1 MLRSITYKALLS
13 LTLLGSSFAH
23 GQPPLRVGLKT
34 DQRAYV
40 TGDDLW
46 IDGSMDRVDTSSRW
60 TRIRLLD
67 RNGEMRAMSVLRNE
81 KGMFSGYLEI
91 PEELTTDVYFLDAV
105 PSVSAS
111 VTETA
116 PVFIVNPRIPPAGA
130 CDASESTVVT
140 ASPVAKADEIEIRIE
155 RDSVGVRSP
164 LEFSWSTGNGRGL
177 REVFIQVV
185 RQDALSEMMDSLCK
199 GFSHTIR
206 HDKGDPR
213 IDLGHLVRAR
223 VARNGT
229 PVPGVGCFAALQDA
243 RANIAF
249 SESSADGMVEFVIPR
264 SYEPTQLVVSPR
276 SPSNGGLSLTLVD
289 PDANTGSIPFPCI
302 RLGPSMRA
310 ELEERILNSRLER
323 RYHPEG
329 VRSVDLSQADSS
341 DFYGKPDR
349 RYILDDYTRFP
360 VMEEVFTDIIPEVRI
375 RKEGGAPILQVLN
388 SPMKNYFSR
397 QGLVLLD
404 GVPISDAQAIL
415 DTDPLRIRVIDV
427 VARTFTLGRTEFA
440 GIIHLKSYKTDMAG
454 NATPKGSISMPFPGI
469 QRSSAYPETEEAGG
483 WRGYRPSTRN
493 LVFRQGFSYT
503 VSKERESIRITT
515 SDAVGKHRICVYGID
530 GRGMR
535 MKGEKSI
542 FVREGH

>member
-1 MLRSITYKALLS
+1 MLRSFTYKALL
-13 LTLLGSSFAH
+13 TLAWLGWSHAN
-23 GQPPLRVGLKT
+23 GQSPLRVGLQS
-34 DQRAYV
+34 DQRVYV

-46 IDGSMDRVDTSSRW
+46 IDGSMDRIDTSSRW

-67 RNGEMRAMSVLRNE
+67 RNGEMRAEAMLRNE

-91 PEELTTDVYFLDAV
+91 PEELATDVYFLDAV

-116 PVFIVNPRIPPAGA
+116 PVYIVNPRIPPSGA
-130 CDASESTVVT
+130 CDASESTVGT

-155 RDSVGVRSP
+155 RDSVGARSP

-223 VARNGT
+223 VTRNGT
-229 PVPGVGCFAALQDA
+229 PVPGVRCFAALQDA
-243 RANIAF
+243 RANIDVA
-249 SESSADGMVEFVIPR
+249 ESSSEGLVEFVIPR
-264 SYEPTQLVVSPR
+264 SYDPSRLVVSPQ
-276 SPSNGGLSLTLVD
+276 SSSNTGLSLKLID
-289 PDANTGSIPFPCI
+289 PDANPGRIPFPCV
-302 RLGPSMRA
+302 RLNPSMRSD
-310 ELEERILNSRLER
+310 LEERILYSRLER

-329 VRSVDLSQADSS
+329 VRSFDLSLTDSS
-341 DFYGKPDR
+341 DFYGKPDK
-349 RYILDDYTRFP
+349 RYLLDDYTRFP

-375 RKEGGAPILQVLN
+375 RKDGGNPILQVLN
-388 SPMKNYFSR
+388 SPMKSYFSQ
-397 QGLVLLD
+397 QGLVMLD
-404 GVPISDAQAIL
+404 GVPFSDAQSIL
-415 DTDPLRIRVIDV
+415 DIDPLRIRVIDV
-427 VARTFTLGRTEFA
+427 VSRTFTLGQTEFA

-483 WRGYRPSTRN
+483 WRSYRPSTRN

-503 VSKERESIRITT
+503 ESKERESIRLTT

-530 GRGMR
+530 GRGTR